1 MSFWKKLLGIGPR
14 ENEESSEPKMLA
26 DDEYKGFEIRA
37 MELKV
42 GSEYQLCG
50 EIEKTVD
57 GEVRMKQF
65 IRADKLS
72 SVEEAASFSLKKA
85 RQIID
90 ERGDSLFDSW
100 I

>member
-1 MSFWKKLLGIGPR
+1 MRKALSQ
-14 ENEESSEPKMLA
+14 
-26 DDEYKGFEIRA
+26 IRA

-50 EIEKTVD
+50 EIEKTMD

-72 SVEEAASFSLKKA
+72 SEEEAASFSLKKA